1 MHHYMYIQLQA
12 AGVVAFS
19 LPAVKV
25 VAVNVVHDVVRLADS
40 GDVYVYFN
48 QMFLL
53 SHKISI

>member
-1 MHHYMYIQLQA
+1 MYIQLQA